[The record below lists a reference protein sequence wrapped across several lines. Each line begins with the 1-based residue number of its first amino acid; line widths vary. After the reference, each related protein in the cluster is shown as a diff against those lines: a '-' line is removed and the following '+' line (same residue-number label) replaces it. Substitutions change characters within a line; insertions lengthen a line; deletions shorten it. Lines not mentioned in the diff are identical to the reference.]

1 MSSTLD
7 KKRMTPHSVFSPGFK
22 VATVLLILIKTVK
35 LLFFI
40 NLRLDLGRYRDM
52 GKNYI
57 FPW

>member
-52 GKNYI
+52 GKN
-57 FPW
+57 